1 MMRHPVPQNWFRI
14 AARRIAGFFFKS
26 RRELELNEELDSH
39 LDALTQENIRRGMD
53 VDDARCAARREFG
66 GIEQMKES
74 YREQRG
80 LPFLETLSQDLRYA
94 MRMLVKSPG
103 FTAVTILTLAL
114 GIGANTG
121 LFSLVNSVLLANL
134 PVRNPQELVIVKY
147 TDART
152 QQAEEDFS
160 YPMYLAIRDKNT
172 VFANVLTR
180 SGVDF
185 NASYGGQSERAIGE
199 MVSGNY
205 FETLGVQPFLGRLI
219 GPEDDLTPGA
229 HPVAVLSY
237 GYWQRRFGS
246 DSAIVGKNIILND
259 NPIRIIGVTPPGFY
273 GTEMARNPDI
283 RVPMMMATVFR
294 PVPANRLQ
302 NPRHR
307 WMTILARRKPD
318 VTVAQA
324 QASLDILY
332 RQVLE
337 AELQELGASMSA
349 HEKERALESRV
360 QLDSGNQGFAH
371 LRGEMERPLLLM
383 FAVTGIVLLVACA
396 NLANLLLARNAK
408 RRQEISV
415 RLAIGAGRGRLIR
428 QWLTESLLLS
438 VFGGVAGVFVAYWA
452 KTALLGFLPAQFSA
466 NLHAPMD
473 LRVLVFALLAS
484 LLTGLLFGLAPAL
497 QLSQTGVYLV
507 LRSEAPSIASGER
520 LFSLRSA
527 LIFVQVALSLPLLIG
542 AGLFLHSLRNLR
554 GVNAGFV
561 KENVFLAS
569 LNPAMNGYPQ
579 ERIKSL
585 YDDLLARVRT
595 LPGVSA
601 ASFTTS
607 SVISGGWDQEGVKVE
622 GYQPGPDEN
631 MSPNAAVISPGY
643 FATMGIPFV
652 AGRDFTEQDSAAHP
666 KVVIINETMA
676 HYFFGDKDPL
686 GKKIGTDD
694 DPKVPPDREIIG
706 VVKDAKYVR
715 VAEKPRRHFY
725 APMAQEPRL
734 FDMTLQVRT
743 AGDPEKIGDLIRAQ
757 VHDLDANL
765 PLYATTTLE
774 VQIDNSLAQERLLTW
789 LSSLFGLLA
798 TLLASLGL
806 SGVVAFSVARR
817 TREIGIR
824 MALGAQ
830 PTDILRNVVSQMAL
844 LVTVGMAVGLAAAY
858 GSSRVLSSML
868 FEVGP
873 TDPLAF
879 AGAGI
884 LLAVV
889 AAIAAYLPAQRAT
902 QVDPVV
908 ALRYE

>member
-1 MMRHPVPQNWFRI
+1 MDLLRI
-14 AARRIAGFFFKS
+14 FGSWLAGFF
-26 RRELELNEELDSH
+26 RRRA
-39 LDALTQENIRRGMD
+39 LDADLDAELRAHLEALTEENIRRGMNEQE
-53 VDDARCAARREFG
+53 ARHAARREFG
-66 GIEQMKES
+66 GLEQTKES
-74 YREQRG
+74 YRDQRG
-80 LPFLETLSQDLRYA
+80 LPFFETLAQDLRYA
-94 MRMLVKSPG
+94 SRMLIKSPG

-121 LFSLVNSVLLANL
+121 LFSLVNSVLLGNL
-134 PVRNPQELVIVKY
+134 PVRNPQELVVVKY

-160 YPMYLAIRDKNT
+160 YPMYQAMRDKST

-180 SGVDF
+180 SGLDF
-185 NASYGGQSERAIGE
+185 NASYGGQSERAVGE

-219 GPEDDLTPGA
+219 SPEDDRTPGA

-246 DSAIVGKNIILND
+246 DPSIVGKNIILND
-259 NPIRIIGVTPPGFY
+259 HPFHIIGITPPGFY
-273 GTEMARNPDI
+273 GTELARNPDI

-307 WMTILARRKPD
+307 WMTILARRKPE
-318 VTVAQA
+318 VSVRQA

-332 RQVLE
+332 HQVL
-337 AELQELGASMSA
+337 ASELQEQGASLNA
-349 HEKERALESRV
+349 HDKERELASRI
-360 QLDSGNQGFAH
+360 QLDPGNQGFAH

-383 FAVTGIVLLVACA
+383 FSVTGIVLLVACA

-408 RRQEISV
+408 RRQEILV
-415 RLAIGAGRGRLIR
+415 RLAIGAGRARLIR

-438 VFGGVAGVFVAYWA
+438 ALGGCAGIVVAYWA
-452 KTALLGFLPAQFSA
+452 KTALLGFLPANFAA

-473 LRVLVFALLAS
+473 LRVLGFALLAS
-484 LLTGLLFGLAPAL
+484 LATGLLFGLAPAL
-497 QLSQTGVYLV
+497 QLSQVGVSV
-507 LRSEAPSIASGER
+507 ALRNDAPSIASGER

-554 GVNAGFV
+554 GVNTGFV
-561 KENVFLAS
+561 KENVFLAT

-595 LPGVSA
+595 LPGIHSVSL
-601 ASFTTS
+601 TTS
-607 SVISGGWDQEGVKVE
+607 SPISGSWDQEGVKVE

-631 MSPNAAVISPGY
+631 MSPNAAVISTGY
-643 FATMGIPFV
+643 FATMGIPLV
-652 AGRDFTEQDSAAHP
+652 AGRDFTEQDTASRP

-676 HYFFGDKDPL
+676 HYFFGNKDPL
-686 GKKIGTDD
+686 GKKLGTDD
-694 DPKVPPDREIIG
+694 DPKIPPDREIIG
-706 VVKDAKYVR
+706 VAKDAKYVHLSE
-715 VAEKPRRHFY
+715 APRRHFY

-743 AGDPEKIGDLIRAQ
+743 AGDPEKIADLVRAQ

-774 VQIDNSLAQERLLTW
+774 IQIDDSLTQERLLTW

-830 PTDILRNVVSQMAL
+830 PRDILRNVVSNMSI
-844 LVTVGMAVGLAAAY
+844 LVTAGMAVGLAAAY
-858 GSSRVLSSML
+858 GISRLLGSML
-868 FEVGP
+868 FEVHSA
-873 TDPLAF
+873 DPLAF
-879 AGAGI
+879 AGSCL
-884 LLAVV
+884 LLAAV
-889 AAIAAYLPAQRAT
+889 AALAAYLPAQRAT

>member
-1 MMRHPVPQNWFRI
+1 MKLLRI
-14 AARRIAGFFFKS
+14 FASRLLGIFKK
-26 RRELELNEELDSH
+26 RKLDDDLDRELRAH
-39 LDALTQENIRRGMD
+39 IDALAEENMRRGMNEQE
-53 VDDARCAARREFG
+53 ARHAARREFG
-66 GIEQMKES
+66 GIEQTKES
-74 YREQRG
+74 YRDQRG
-80 LPFLETLSQDLRYA
+80 LPFFETLAQDLRYA
-94 MRMLVKSPG
+94 SRMLVKNPG

-121 LFSLVNSVLLANL
+121 LFSLVNSVLLGNL
-134 PVRNPQELVIVKY
+134 PVPKPQELVVIKY
-147 TDART
+147 TDVRS
-152 QQAEEDFS
+152 QEREEDFS

-180 SGVDF
+180 SGVSF
-185 NASYGGQSERAIGE
+185 NASYGGQSEWAVGE

-205 FETLGVQPFLGRLI
+205 FETLAVEPFLGRLI
-219 GPEDDLTPGA
+219 GPEDDRIPGA

-246 DSAIVGKNIILND
+246 DPRIVGKNIILNE
-259 NPIRIIGVTPPGFY
+259 NPIRIIGITPPGFY
-273 GTEMARNPDI
+273 GTELSSNPDI

-307 WMTILARRKPD
+307 WLTVLARRKPQIS
-318 VTVAQA
+318 VAQA

-332 RQVLE
+332 HQVLA
-337 AELQELGASMSA
+337 AELQELGASVNA
-349 HEKERALESRV
+349 HEKERALASRI
-360 QLDSGNQGFAH
+360 QLQQGNQGFAH

-383 FAVTGIVLLVACA
+383 FSVTGIVLLVACA

-408 RRQEISV
+408 RKQEVSV

-428 QWLTESLLLS
+428 QWLTESLLLA
-438 VFGGVAGVFVAYWA
+438 VLGGCAGIVVAYWA
-452 KTALLGFLPAQFSA
+452 KTALLGFLPAELSA

-473 LRVLVFALLAS
+473 LRVLSFALLAS
-484 LLTGLLFGLAPAL
+484 LITGLLFGLAPAL
-497 QLSQTGVYLV
+497 QLSETGVSIA
-507 LRSEAPSIASGER
+507 LRADAPAIASGER

-527 LIFVQVALSLPLLIG
+527 LIFLQVALSLPLLIG

-554 GVNAGFV
+554 GVNMGFV
-561 KENVFLAS
+561 KENVFLAT
-569 LNPAMNGYPQ
+569 LNPSMNSYPQ

-595 LPGVSA
+595 LSGVRA
-601 ASFTTS
+601 ASLTTS
-607 SVISGGWDQEGVKVE
+607 SVISGGWGQEGVKVE

-631 MSPNAAVISPGY
+631 VSPNAAVVSPGY

-652 AGRDFTEQDSAAHP
+652 AGRDFTEQDTAARQ
-666 KVVIINETMA
+666 KFVIINETMA
-676 HYFFGDKDPL
+676 HYFFGNKDPL

-715 VAEKPRRHFY
+715 LSEVPRRHFY

-743 AGDPEKIGDLIRAQ
+743 SGDAEKIGDLVRAQ
-757 VHDLDANL
+757 VHDLDRNL

-774 VQIDNSLAQERLLTW
+774 VQIDDSLAEERLLTW
-789 LSSLFGLLA
+789 LSGLFGLLA
-798 TLLASLGL
+798 TLLASVGL
-806 SGVVAFSVARR
+806 SGVVAFSVRRR

-824 MALGAQ
+824 MALGAA
-830 PTDILRNVVSQMAL
+830 PNEILRQVVGHMAF
-844 LVTVGMAVGLAAAY
+844 LVTLGMAVGLAAAY
-858 GSSRVLSSML
+858 GLSRLLASML
-868 FEVGP
+868 YEVGSA
-873 TDPLAF
+873 DPLAF
-879 AGAGI
+879 AGACF
-884 LLAVV
+884 LLGVV
-889 AAIAAYLPAQRAT
+889 AALAAYLPAQSAT

>member
-1 MMRHPVPQNWFRI
+1 MDWLRIFVSRFFGVFR
-14 AARRIAGFFFKS
+14 RRA
-26 RRELELNEELDSH
+26 LDSDLDAELRAH
-39 LDALTQENIRRGMD
+39 LDALTEEKIRLGMNEQE
-53 VDDARCAARREFG
+53 ARHAARREFG
-66 GIEQMKES
+66 GLEQAKES
-74 YREQRG
+74 YRDQRS
-80 LPFLETLSQDLRYA
+80 LPFFETLAQDLRYA
-94 MRMLVKSPG
+94 LRMLIKSPG
-103 FTAVTILTLAL
+103 FTTVTILTLAL

-152 QQAEEDFS
+152 QEAEEDFS
-160 YPMYLAIRDKNT
+160 YPMYQAMRDKNT

-180 SGVDF
+180 SGLSF
-185 NASYGGQSERAIGE
+185 NASYGGQSEHAAGE
-199 MVSGNY
+199 LVSGNY

-219 GPEDDLTPGA
+219 SPEDDRTPGA

-237 GYWQRRFGS
+237 GYWQRKFGS
-246 DSAIVGKNIILND
+246 DPSIVGKNIILNEH
-259 NPIRIIGVTPPGFY
+259 PIRVIGIAPQGFY
-273 GTEMARNPDI
+273 GTEMAQNPDI

-318 VTVAQA
+318 VSVAQA

-332 RQVLE
+332 HQVLA
-337 AELQELGASMSA
+337 AELQELGASVNA
-349 HEKERALESRV
+349 HDKERALASRI
-360 QLDSGNQGFAH
+360 QLDPGNQGFAH

-408 RRQEISV
+408 RKQEILV

-438 VFGGVAGVFVAYWA
+438 ALGGCAGVLVAYWA
-452 KTALLGFLPAQFSA
+452 KTALLGFLPAAFTA

-473 LRVLVFALLAS
+473 LRVLSFALAAS
-484 LLTGLLFGLAPAL
+484 LVTGLLFGLAPAL
-497 QLSQTGVYLV
+497 QLSQTGVSMA
-507 LRSEAPSIASGER
+507 LRNDAPSIASGER

-554 GVNAGFV
+554 GVNTGFV
-561 KENVFLAS
+561 KENVFLAT

-579 ERIKSL
+579 EKIKSL
-585 YDDLLARVRT
+585 YDDLLARIRT
-595 LPGVSA
+595 LPGVRA

-631 MSPNAAVISPGY
+631 MSPNAAVVSPGY

-652 AGRDFTEQDSAAHP
+652 AGRDFTEQDTASRQ

-676 HYFFGDKDPL
+676 HYFFGSKDPL

-706 VVKDAKYVR
+706 VVKDAKYVHLSE
-715 VAEKPRRHFY
+715 APRRHFY
-725 APMAQEPRL
+725 APTAQEERL

-743 AGDPEKIGDLIRAQ
+743 AGDPEKIGDLVRAQ

-774 VQIDNSLAQERLLTW
+774 IQIDDSLTQERLLTW

-830 PTDILRNVVSQMAL
+830 PGDILRNVVTHMAF
-844 LVTVGMAVGLAAAY
+844 LVTAGMAVGLAAAY
-858 GSSRVLSSML
+858 ALSRLLSSML
-868 FEVGP
+868 FEVHSA
-873 TDPLAF
+873 DPLAF
-879 AGAGI
+879 AGSCF
-884 LLAVV
+884 LLAAV
-889 AAIAAYLPAQRAT
+889 AALAAYLPAQRAT

>member
-1 MMRHPVPQNWFRI
+1 MQWLPIFASRVLGIFR
-14 AARRIAGFFFKS
+14 RRKLES
-26 RRELELNEELDSH
+26 DLDTELRAH
-39 LDALTQENIRRGMD
+39 LAALTEEKIRRGMNERE
-53 VDDARCAARREFG
+53 ARHAAHREFG
-66 GIEQMKES
+66 GLEQTKES
-74 YREQRG
+74 YRDQRG
-80 LPFLETLSQDLRYA
+80 LPFFETLAQDLRYA
-94 MRMLVKSPG
+94 LRMLVKTPG
-103 FTAVTILTLAL
+103 FTAVTMLTLAL

-121 LFSLVNSVLLANL
+121 LFSLVNSVLLSNL
-134 PVRNPQELVIVKY
+134 PVQNPEELVVVKY
-147 TDART
+147 TDSRS
-152 QQAEEDFS
+152 QEAEEDFS
-160 YPMYLAIRDKNT
+160 YPMYQAIRDQNT

-180 SGVDF
+180 SGLDF
-185 NASYGGQSERAIGE
+185 NASYGGQSERAVGE

-219 GPEDDLTPGA
+219 GPEDDRTPGA
-229 HPVAVLSY
+229 HPVAVLSF

-246 DSAIVGKNIILND
+246 DPAVVGKNIILNN
-259 NPIRIIGVTPPGFY
+259 NPIRVIGIAPPRFY

-283 RVPMMMATVFR
+283 RVPMMMAPIFR

-307 WMTILARRKPD
+307 WMTVLARRKPE
-318 VTVAQA
+318 VTVAEA

-332 RQVLE
+332 HQVL
-337 AELQELGASMSA
+337 ASELQELGASVNA
-349 HEKERALESRV
+349 HDKERALASRI
-360 QLDSGNQGFAH
+360 QLQPGNQGFAH

-383 FAVTGIVLLVACA
+383 FCVTGIVLLVACA

-408 RRQEISV
+408 RKQEISV

-438 VFGGVAGVFVAYWA
+438 VLGGCAGIVVAYWV
-452 KTALLGFLPAQFSA
+452 KTALLGFLPADFSA

-473 LRVLVFALLAS
+473 LRVLVFAFLAS
-484 LLTGLLFGLAPAL
+484 VLTGLLFGLGPTL
-497 QLSQTGVYLV
+497 QLSQTGVSIA
-507 LRSEAPSIASGER
+507 LRNDSPSIASGER

-527 LIFVQVALSLPLLIG
+527 LIFLQVALSLPLLIA

-554 GVNAGFV
+554 GVNTGFV
-561 KENVFLAS
+561 KENVFLAT

-579 ERIKSL
+579 ERVKSL
-585 YDDLLARVRT
+585 YDDLLSRVQT
-595 LPGVSA
+595 LPGVRAVSL
-601 ASFTTS
+601 TTS
-607 SVISGGWDQEGVKVE
+607 SVISGGWDQEGVQVE

-631 MSPNAAVISPGY
+631 VSPNAAVISPGY

-652 AGRDFTEQDSAAHP
+652 EGRDFTEQDTAVRP

-676 HYFFGDKDPL
+676 HYFFGSKDPL

-715 VAEKPRRHFY
+715 LSEAPRRHFY
-725 APMAQEPRL
+725 APLAQEPRL

-743 AGDPEKIGDLIRAQ
+743 SGDPEKIGDLVRAE

-774 VQIDNSLAQERLLTW
+774 IQIDDSLTQERLLTW

-824 MALGAQ
+824 MALGAR
-830 PTDILRNVVSQMAL
+830 PGDILSSVVGRMAL
-844 LVTVGMAVGLAAAY
+844 LVTAGIVVGLAAAY
-858 GSSRVLSSML
+858 GLSRTLGSML
-868 FEVGP
+868 YEVGSA
-873 TDPLAF
+873 DPLAF
-879 AGAGI
+879 AGACF
-884 LLAVV
+884 LLGAV
-889 AAIAAYLPAQRAT
+889 AALAAYLPAQRAT

>member
-1 MMRHPVPQNWFRI
+1 MEWLRIFASRLLGIFRKRKLETDLD
-14 AARRIAGFFFKS
+14 A
-26 RRELELNEELDSH
+26 ELRAH
-39 LDALTQENIRRGMD
+39 MDALTEENIRRGMNKPE
-53 VDDARCAARREFG
+53 ARHAARREFG
-66 GIEQMKES
+66 GLEQTKEL

-80 LPFLETLSQDLRYA
+80 LPFFETLAQDLRYA
-94 MRMLVKSPG
+94 SRMLVKNPG
-103 FTAVTILTLAL
+103 FTAVTVLTLAL

-121 LFSLVNSVLLANL
+121 LFSLVNSVLLGSL
-134 PVRNPQELVIVKY
+134 PVRNPQELVVIKY
-147 TDART
+147 TDSRS
-152 QQAEEDFS
+152 QEAEEDFS
-160 YPMYLAIRDKNT
+160 YPMYKAMRDKTT
-172 VFANVLTR
+172 VFASVLTR

-185 NASYGGQSERAIGE
+185 NASYGGQSERAVGE

-219 GPEDDLTPGA
+219 GPGDDRTPGA

-246 DSAIVGKNIILND
+246 DATIVGRDIILNN
-259 NPIRIIGVTPPGFY
+259 NPIRVIGITPPRFY

-307 WMTILARRKPD
+307 WLTVMARRKPG

-332 RQVLE
+332 HQVLGT
-337 AELQELGASMSA
+337 ELQELGASINA
-349 HEKERALESRV
+349 HDKERAFASRI
-360 QLDSGNQGFAH
+360 QLDAGNQGFAH
-371 LRGEMERPLLLM
+371 LRGEMERPLVLM
-383 FAVTGIVLLVACA
+383 FCVTGIVLLVACA

-408 RRQEISV
+408 RKQEISV

-428 QWLTESLLLS
+428 QWLTESLLLA
-438 VFGGVAGVFVAYWA
+438 VLGGCAGVVVAYWA
-452 KTALLGFLPAQFSA
+452 KTALIGFLPADFSA
-466 NLHAPMD
+466 NLPAPMD
-473 LRVLVFALLAS
+473 VRVLGFALLAS
-484 LLTGLLFGLAPAL
+484 LVTGLLFGLAPAL
-497 QLSQTGVYLV
+497 QLSQTGVSIA
-507 LRSEAPSIASGER
+507 LRNDAPSIASGER

-527 LIFVQVALSLPLLIG
+527 LIFLQVALSLPLLIG

-554 GVNAGFV
+554 GVNTGFV
-561 KENVFLAS
+561 KENVFLAT

-595 LPGVSA
+595 LPGVRA
-601 ASFTTS
+601 ASLTTS

-631 MSPNAAVISPGY
+631 MSPNAAVVSPGY
-643 FATMGIPFV
+643 FTTMGIPFV
-652 AGRDFTEQDSAAHP
+652 AGRDFTEQDAASRA

-676 HYFFGDKDPL
+676 YYFFGSKDPL
-686 GKKIGTDD
+686 GKKIGTND

-715 VAEKPRRHFY
+715 LSEAPRRHFY

-743 AGDPEKIGDLIRAQ
+743 SGDAEKIGDLVRAQ
-757 VHDLDANL
+757 VHDLDGNL

-774 VQIDNSLAQERLLTW
+774 IQIDNSLTQERLLTW

-798 TLLASLGL
+798 TLVASLGL

-830 PTDILRNVVSQMAL
+830 PGDILRSVVARMAF
-844 LVTVGMAVGLAAAY
+844 LVTAGMTVGLAAAY
-858 GSSRVLSSML
+858 GLSRLLGTML
-868 FEVGP
+868 YEVRSA
-873 TDPLAF
+873 DPLAF
-879 AGAGI
+879 VGACF

-889 AAIAAYLPAQRAT
+889 AGVAAYLPAQRAT

>member
-1 MMRHPVPQNWFRI
+1 MEWLRAFAFRFRAI
-14 AARRIAGFFFKS
+14 FRRRKLES
-26 RRELELNEELDSH
+26 DLDTELRGH
-39 LDALTQENIRRGMD
+39 IDALTEEHVRRGMTP
-53 VDDARCAARREFG
+53 DDARHAARREFG
-66 GIEQMKES
+66 GMEQTKES
-74 YREQRG
+74 YRELRG
-80 LPFLETLSQDLRYA
+80 LPFFETLSQDLRYA
-94 MRMLVKSPG
+94 SRMLVRSPG
-103 FTAVTILTLAL
+103 FTAVTVLTLAL

-121 LFSLVNSVLLANL
+121 LFSLVNAVLLGNL
-134 PVRNPQELVIVKY
+134 PVRNPQELVVVKY
-147 TDART
+147 TDSRS

-160 YPMYLAIRDKNT
+160 YPMYQALRDKNT
-172 VFANVLTR
+172 VFASVLTR
-180 SGVDF
+180 SGVNF
-185 NASYGGQSERAIGE
+185 NASYGGQSERAVGE
-199 MVSGNY
+199 LISGSY

-219 GPEDDLTPGA
+219 GPEDDRTPGA

-246 DSAIVGKNIILND
+246 DPSIVGKNITLND
-259 NPIRIIGVTPPGFY
+259 NPIRIIGITPAGFY

-307 WMTILARRKPD
+307 WMTVLARLKPD
-318 VTVAQA
+318 MTVPQA

-332 RQVLE
+332 HQVLE
-337 AELQELGASMSA
+337 AELRELGAGVNA
-349 HEKERALESRV
+349 HDRDRALASRI
-360 QLDSGNQGFAH
+360 QLEAGNQGFAH
-371 LRGEMERPLLLM
+371 LRVEMERPLLLM
-383 FAVTGIVLLVACA
+383 FSVTGIVLLVACA

-408 RRQEISV
+408 RKQEISV

-438 VFGGVAGVFVAYWA
+438 VLGGCAGIVIAYWA
-452 KTALLGFLPAQFSA
+452 KTALVGFLPAEFAA
-466 NLHAPMD
+466 NIRAPMD
-473 LRVLVFALLAS
+473 LRVLSFGFLAS
-484 LLTGLLFGLAPAL
+484 LGTGLLFGLAPAL
-497 QLSQTGVYLV
+497 QLSQTGLSIA
-507 LRSEAPSIASGER
+507 LRNDAPSIASGER

-527 LIFVQVALSLPLLIG
+527 LIFAQVALSLPLLIG

-554 GVNAGFV
+554 GVNTGFV
-561 KENVFLAS
+561 KGNVFLAN

-579 ERIKSL
+579 ERIKAL

-595 LPGVSA
+595 MPGVRA
-601 ASFTTS
+601 ASLTTA

-643 FATMGIPFV
+643 FATMGIPLV
-652 AGRDFTEQDSAAHP
+652 AGRDFTEQDTASRP

-676 HYFFGDKDPL
+676 HYFFGKKDPL
-686 GKKIGTDD
+686 GKKISTEE
-694 DPKVPPDREIIG
+694 DPKAPFDREIIG
-706 VVKDAKYVR
+706 IVKDAKYVR
-715 VAEKPRRHFY
+715 LSEAPRRHFY

-743 AGDPEKIGDLIRAQ
+743 ADDPEKIGDLVRAQ
-757 VHDLDANL
+757 VHNLDANL

-774 VQIDNSLAQERLLTW
+774 IQIDDSLTQERLLTW

-798 TLLASLGL
+798 TLLASIGL

-830 PTDILRNVVSQMAL
+830 PSDILRSVVSHMVV
-844 LVTVGMAVGLAAAY
+844 LVATGMAVGLAAAFAL
-858 GSSRVLSSML
+858 SRLLGSML
-868 FEVGP
+868 FEVRP
-873 TDPLAF
+873 ADPLAF
-879 AGAGI
+879 AGACV
-884 LLAVV
+884 LLGGV
-889 AAIAAYLPAQRAT
+889 AAFAAYLPAQRAT
-902 QVDPVV
+902 RVDPVN

>member
-1 MMRHPVPQNWFRI
+1 MEWVRIFR
-14 AARRIAGFFFKS
+14 ARLRGLFRK
-26 RRELELNEELDSH
+26 RQLDVELDTELQAH
-39 LDALTQENIRRGMD
+39 LEMLIEENIRRGMSPEE
-53 VDDARCAARREFG
+53 ARHAASRDFG
-66 GIEQMKES
+66 GVEQAKEA

-80 LPFLETLSQDLRYA
+80 LPFFETLAQDLRYTL
-94 MRMLVKSPG
+94 RMLLKSPG

-121 LFSLVNSVLLANL
+121 LFSLVNSVLLGNL
-134 PVRNPQELVIVKY
+134 PVRHPEDLVVIKYADSRSQE
-147 TDART
+147 AG
-152 QQAEEDFS
+152 EDFS
-160 YPMYLAIRDKNT
+160 YPMYQAMRDKST

-180 SGVDF
+180 SGVDL
-185 NASYGGQSERAIGE
+185 NASYGGQSERAVGE

-219 GPEDDLTPGA
+219 GPEDDRTPGA

-237 GYWQRRFGS
+237 GYWQRRFGG
-246 DSAIVGKNIILND
+246 DPAVVGKDIILN
-259 NPIRIIGVTPPGFY
+259 NHPIRVIGVTPSGFY

-283 RVPMMMATVFR
+283 RVPMMMATAFR

-307 WMTILARRKPD
+307 WLTVMARRKSEVP
-318 VTVAQA
+318 VAQA

-332 RQVLE
+332 HQVLV
-337 AELQELGASMSA
+337 AELQELGPSVNA
-349 HEKERALESRV
+349 HDKERVLASRIQLEP
-360 QLDSGNQGFAH
+360 GNQGFAH
-371 LRGEMERPLLLM
+371 LRREMERPLLLM
-383 FAVTGIVLLVACA
+383 FYVTGIVLLVACA

-408 RRQEISV
+408 RKQEISV
-415 RLAIGAGRGRLIR
+415 RLAIGARRGRLIR

-438 VFGGVAGVFVAYWA
+438 VLGGCAGVVVAYWT
-452 KTALLGFLPAQFSA
+452 KTALLGFLPADFSA

-473 LRVLVFALLAS
+473 LRVLSFALFAS
-484 LLTGLLFGLAPAL
+484 LFTGMLFGLAPAL
-497 QLSQTGVYLV
+497 QLSQTAVSMA
-507 LRSEAPSIASGER
+507 LRHDAPSIASGER
-520 LFSLRSA
+520 IFSLRSA
-527 LIFVQVALSLPLLIG
+527 LIFLQVALSLPLLIA

-554 GVNAGFV
+554 GVNTGFV
-561 KENVFLAS
+561 KENVFLAT
-569 LNPAMNGYPQ
+569 LNPSMNGYPQ
-579 ERIKSL
+579 TRVKSL
-585 YDDLLARVRT
+585 YDDLLARVCK
-595 LPGVSA
+595 LPGVRA
-601 ASFTTS
+601 ASLTTS

-652 AGRDFTEQDSAAHP
+652 VGRDFTDKDTATRP

-676 HYFFGDKDPL
+676 HYFFGNKDPL
-686 GKKIGTDD
+686 GKKIGTND

-715 VAEKPRRHFY
+715 LSEAPRRHFY
-725 APMAQEPRL
+725 TPMAQELRL
-734 FDMTLQVRT
+734 FDMTLQART
-743 AGDPEKIGDLIRAQ
+743 SGDPEKIGDLVRAQ

-774 VQIDNSLAQERLLTW
+774 IQIDNSLTQERLLTW

-806 SGVVAFSVARR
+806 SGVVAFTVARR

-824 MALGAQ
+824 MALGAE
-830 PTDILRNVVSQMAL
+830 PSDILRHVVSHMAF
-844 LVTVGMAVGLAAAY
+844 LVIAGMAVGLAAAY
-858 GSSRVLSSML
+858 GLSRLVGSML
-868 FEVGP
+868 FEVASA
-873 TDPLAF
+873 DPPAF
-879 AGAGI
+879 AGACF
-884 LLAVV
+884 LLAAI
-889 AAIAAYLPAQRAT
+889 AAVAAYLPAQRAT

>member
-1 MMRHPVPQNWFRI
+1 MGWIRTFASRLLGV
-14 AARRIAGFFFKS
+14 FKK
-26 RRELELNEELDSH
+26 RKLDGDLDAELRGH
-39 LDALTQENIRRGMD
+39 IDALTEENIRRGMSEN
-53 VDDARCAARREFG
+53 DARHAARREFG
-66 GIEQMKES
+66 GIEQTKES
-74 YREQRG
+74 YRDQRG
-80 LPFLETLSQDLRYA
+80 LPFFETLAQDLRYA
-94 MRMLVKSPG
+94 SRMLVKSPG
-103 FTAVTILTLAL
+103 FTAVTVLTLAL

-121 LFSLVNSVLLANL
+121 LFSLVNSVLLGNL
-134 PVRNPQELVIVKY
+134 PVRNPQELVVIKY
-147 TDART
+147 TDARS
-152 QQAEEDFS
+152 QEAEEDFS
-160 YPMYLAIRDKNT
+160 YPMYQAIRDKNT

-185 NASYGGQSERAIGE
+185 NASYGGQSERAVGE

-219 GPEDDLTPGA
+219 GPEDDRTPGA

-246 DSAIVGKNIILND
+246 DPAVVGKDIILDN
-259 NPIRIIGVTPPGFY
+259 NPIRVIGITPPGFY
-273 GTEMARNPDI
+273 GTELARSPDI

-307 WMTILARRKPD
+307 WMTVLARRKPE

-332 RQVLE
+332 HQILV
-337 AELQELGASMSA
+337 AELQELGASVNA
-349 HEKERALESRV
+349 HDKERALASRI
-360 QLDSGNQGFAH
+360 QLEPGNQGFAH

-383 FAVTGIVLLVACA
+383 FGVTGIVLLVACA

-408 RRQEISV
+408 RKQEVSV

-438 VFGGVAGVFVAYWA
+438 ALGGCAGILVAYWA
-452 KTALLGFLPAQFSA
+452 KTALLGFLPADYSA

-473 LRVLVFALLAS
+473 LRVLGFALLAS
-484 LLTGLLFGLAPAL
+484 VVTGLLFGLAPAL
-497 QLSQTGVYLV
+497 QLSQTGVSIA
-507 LRSEAPSIASGER
+507 LRSDAPSIASGER

-527 LIFVQVALSLPLLIG
+527 LIFLQVALSLPLLIG

-554 GVNAGFV
+554 GVNTGFV
-561 KENVFLAS
+561 KGNVFLAT
-569 LNPAMNGYPQ
+569 LNPSMNGYPQ
-579 ERIKSL
+579 EKIKSL
-585 YDDLLARVRT
+585 NDEILARVRT
-595 LPGVSA
+595 LPGVRA
-601 ASFTTS
+601 ASLTTS

-631 MSPNAAVISPGY
+631 MSPNAAIISPGY
-643 FATMGIPFV
+643 FATMGIPFLE
-652 AGRDFTEQDSAAHP
+652 GRDFTEQDTAARP

-676 HYFFGDKDPL
+676 HYFFGRNDPL
-686 GKKIGTDD
+686 GKKIGTSD
-694 DPKVPPDREIIG
+694 DPKAPPDMEIIG

-715 VAEKPRRHFY
+715 LSEAPRRHFY
-725 APMAQEPRL
+725 TAIAQEPRL

-743 AGDPEKIGDLIRAQ
+743 SGDPEKIGGLVRAQ

-774 VQIDNSLAQERLLTW
+774 IQIDDSLTQERLLTW

-830 PTDILRNVVSQMAL
+830 PGDILRSVVSRMAV
-844 LVTVGMAVGLAAAY
+844 LVAVGMIAGLAAAY
-858 GSSRVLSSML
+858 GLSRLLGSML
-868 FEVGP
+868 FEVRP
-873 TDPLAF
+873 ADPLAF
-879 AGAGI
+879 AGACF
-884 LLAVV
+884 LLGAV
-889 AAIAAYLPAQRAT
+889 AAVAAYLPAQRAT

>member
-1 MMRHPVPQNWFRI
+1 MNWVRMFGSRLAGLFR
-14 AARRIAGFFFKS
+14 RRALDADLDA
-26 RRELELNEELDSH
+26 ELRTH
-39 LDALTQENIRRGMD
+39 MDALTEENIRRGMSREE
-53 VDDARCAARREFG
+53 ASQAARREFG
-66 GIEQMKES
+66 GVEQTKES
-74 YREQRG
+74 YRDQRG
-80 LPFLETLSQDLRYA
+80 LPFFETLAQDLRYA
-94 MRMLVKSPG
+94 TRMLVKSPG
-103 FTAVTILTLAL
+103 FTGVTVLTLAL

-121 LFSLVNSVLLANL
+121 LFSLVNSVLLGNL
-134 PVRNPQELVIVKY
+134 PVRNPQELVVVKY
-147 TDART
+147 TDSRS
-152 QQAEEDFS
+152 QEAEEDFS
-160 YPMYLAIRDKNT
+160 YPMYQAIRDKNT
-172 VFANVLTR
+172 VFAKVLTR
-180 SGVDF
+180 AGVDF
-185 NASYGGQSERAIGE
+185 NASYGGQSERAVGE

-205 FETLGVQPFLGRLI
+205 FETLGVQPLLGRLI
-219 GPEDDLTPGA
+219 GPEDDRTPGA
-229 HPVAVLSY
+229 HPVAVLSH

-246 DSAIVGKNIILND
+246 DPAVVGKDIILND
-259 NPIRIIGVTPPGFY
+259 NPIRVIGITPPGFY

-307 WMTILARRKPD
+307 WMTILARRKPE
-318 VTVAQA
+318 VSIAQA
-324 QASLDILY
+324 RASLDILY
-332 RQVLE
+332 HQVLE
-337 AELQELGASMSA
+337 TELQELGATINA
-349 HEKERALESRV
+349 HDKERALASRI
-360 QLDSGNQGFAH
+360 QLDPGNQGFAH
-371 LRGEMERPLLLM
+371 LRGELERPLLLM
-383 FAVTGIVLLVACA
+383 FCVTGIVLLVACA

-408 RRQEISV
+408 RKQEILV

-438 VFGGVAGVFVAYWA
+438 ALGGSAGIVVAYWA
-452 KTALLGFLPAQFSA
+452 KTALLGFLPANFAA
-466 NLHAPMD
+466 NLRAPMD
-473 LRVLVFALLAS
+473 LRVLSFAFLAS
-484 LLTGLLFGLAPAL
+484 LATALLFGLAPAL
-497 QLSQTGVYLV
+497 QLSRTGVSIA
-507 LRSEAPSIASGER
+507 LRNDAPSIASGER

-554 GVNAGFV
+554 GVNTGFV
-561 KENVFLAS
+561 KGNVFLAT

-585 YDDLLARVRT
+585 YDDLLARVCT
-595 LPGVSA
+595 LPDVRA
-601 ASFTTS
+601 ASLTTS
-607 SVISGGWDQEGVKVE
+607 SVVSGGWDQEGVKVE
-622 GYQPGPDEN
+622 GYQSGPDES

-652 AGRDFTEQDSAAHP
+652 AGRDFTDQDTASRS

-676 HYFFGDKDPL
+676 HYFFGNKDPL
-686 GKKIGTDD
+686 GKTIGTDD

-715 VAEKPRRHFY
+715 LSEAPRRHFY

-743 AGDPEKIGDLIRAQ
+743 SGDPEKIGDLVRAQ

-765 PLYATTTLE
+765 PLFATTTLE
-774 VQIDNSLAQERLLTW
+774 IQIDDSLTQERLLTW

-830 PTDILRNVVSQMAL
+830 PGDILRNVVSHMSF
-844 LVTVGMAVGLAAAY
+844 LVTAGMAVGLAAAY
-858 GSSRVLSSML
+858 GLSGLLGSML
-868 FEVGP
+868 FEVGSA
-873 TDPLAF
+873 DPLAF
-879 AGAGI
+879 AGACF
-884 LLAVV
+884 LLGSV
-889 AAIAAYLPAQRAT
+889 AALAACLPAQRAT

>member
-1 MMRHPVPQNWFRI
+1 VQKELEMNWFRI
-14 AARRIAGFFFKS
+14 MAS
-26 RRELELNEELDSH
+26 RLLGLFRKRHLDGDLDAELRSHLELLAEE
-39 LDALTQENIRRGMD
+39 NRRRGMTTEE
-53 VDDARCAARREFG
+53 ARHAARREFG
-66 GIEQMKES
+66 GVEQAKES

-80 LPFLETLSQDLRYA
+80 LPFFETLSQDLRYA
-94 MRMLVKSPG
+94 TRMLVKSPG
-103 FTAVTILTLAL
+103 FTAVTVLTLAL

-121 LFSLVNSVLLANL
+121 LFSLVNSVLLGNL
-134 PVRNPQELVIVKY
+134 PVRNPHELVIVKY
-147 TDART
+147 TDERT
-152 QQAEEDFS
+152 QEANEDFS
-160 YPMYLAIRDKNT
+160 YPMYQSIRDKNT

-180 SGVDF
+180 AGVDF
-185 NASYGGQSERAIGE
+185 NASYGGQSERAVGE

-205 FETLGVQPFLGRLI
+205 FETLGVQPLLGRLI
-219 GPEDDLTPGA
+219 GPEDDRVPGA

-237 GYWQRRFGS
+237 GYWQRRFGG
-246 DSAIVGKNIILND
+246 DPAVVDKNITLND
-259 NPIRIIGVTPPGFY
+259 HLMRIIGIAPPGFY

-307 WMTILARRKPD
+307 WMTMLARRKPE
-318 VTVAQA
+318 VSVAQA

-332 RQVLE
+332 HQVLS
-337 AELQELGASMSA
+337 AELQELGASVNA
-349 HEKERALESRV
+349 HDKERVLASRIQLEP
-360 QLDSGNQGFAH
+360 GNQGFAH

-383 FAVTGIVLLVACA
+383 FSVTGIVLLVACA

-408 RRQEISV
+408 RKQEISV
-415 RLAIGAGRGRLIR
+415 RRAIGAGRGRLIR
-428 QWLTESLLLS
+428 QWLTESLLLAML
-438 VFGGVAGVFVAYWA
+438 GGGAGIAVAYWA
-452 KTALLGFLPAQFSA
+452 KTALLGFLPAEFSA

-473 LRVLVFALLAS
+473 LQVLGFALIAS
-484 LLTGLLFGLAPAL
+484 LVTGLLFGLAPAL
-497 QLSQTGVYLV
+497 QLSQTGVSLA
-507 LRSEAPSIASGER
+507 LRSDAPLIASGER

-554 GVNAGFV
+554 GVNTGFV
-561 KENVFLAS
+561 KENVFLAT
-569 LNPAMNGYPQ
+569 LNPSMNGYPQ

-585 YDDLLARVRT
+585 YDDLLVRVRT
-595 LPGVSA
+595 LPGVRA

-622 GYQPGPDEN
+622 GYQPGPDES
-631 MSPNAAVISPGY
+631 MSPNAAIISPGY
-643 FATMGIPFV
+643 FATMDIAFV
-652 AGRDFTEQDSAAHP
+652 AGRDFTEQDTAARP

-676 HYFFGDKDPL
+676 HYFFGSKNPL

-715 VAEKPRRHFY
+715 LSEAPRRHFY
-725 APMAQEPRL
+725 APMSQEPRL

-743 AGDPEKIGDLIRAQ
+743 SGDPERMGDLVRAQ

-774 VQIDNSLAQERLLTW
+774 IQIDNSLTQERLLTW

-830 PTDILRNVVSQMAL
+830 PGEILSNVVSHMAF
-844 LVTVGMAVGLAAAY
+844 LVMAGMVVGLAVAY
-858 GSSRVLSSML
+858 GLSRLLRRML
-868 FEVGP
+868 FEVGAA
-873 TDPLAF
+873 DPLAF
-879 AGAGI
+879 AGAC
-884 LLAVV
+884 LLLGVV

>member
-1 MMRHPVPQNWFRI
+1 MEWLRILASRFLGLFRQSGQE
-14 AARRIAGFFFKS
+14 RDLDT
-26 RRELELNEELDSH
+26 ELQAHLDS
-39 LDALTQENIRRGMD
+39 LTEENIRRGMNPQT
-53 VDDARCAARREFG
+53 ARQAARREFG
-66 GIEQMKES
+66 GLEQTKES

-80 LPFLETLSQDLRYA
+80 LPFFETLSQDLRYA
-94 MRMLVKSPG
+94 SRMLIKSPG
-103 FTAVTILTLAL
+103 FTTVTVLTLAL

-121 LFSLVNSVLLANL
+121 LFSLVNSVLLGNL
-134 PVRNPQELVIVKY
+134 PVRNPQELVVVKY
-147 TDART
+147 TDSLSREAN
-152 QQAEEDFS
+152 EDFS
-160 YPMYLAIRDKNT
+160 YPMYQSMRDKNS
-172 VFANVLTR
+172 VFANVLSR
-180 SGVDF
+180 SGLDF
-185 NASYGGQSERAIGE
+185 NASYGGQSERAVGE

-246 DSAIVGKNIILND
+246 DPDVVGKDITLN
-259 NPIRIIGVTPPGFY
+259 NKSIRVIGITPPGFY

-302 NPRHR
+302 NPRHH
-307 WMTILARRKPD
+307 WMTILARRKPE
-318 VTVAQA
+318 VSVAQA

-332 RQVLE
+332 HQILS
-337 AELQELGASMSA
+337 AELQELGAGVNE
-349 HEKERALESRV
+349 HDKERALASRV
-360 QLDSGNQGFAH
+360 QLDPGNQGFAH

-383 FAVTGIVLLVACA
+383 FCVTGVVLLVACA

-408 RRQEISV
+408 RKQEISV

-438 VFGGVAGVFVAYWA
+438 LLGGFAGIVVAYWA
-452 KTALLGFLPAQFSA
+452 KTALLGFLPAGYSV
-466 NLHAPMD
+466 NLHAPLD
-473 LRVLVFALLAS
+473 LRVLGFALLAS
-484 LLTGLLFGLAPAL
+484 IVTGLLFGLAPAL
-497 QLSQTGVYLV
+497 QLSHTGLSIA
-507 LRSEAPSIASGER
+507 LRNDAPSIAAGER

-527 LIFVQVALSLPLLIG
+527 LIFLQVALSLPLLIG

-554 GVNAGFV
+554 GVNTGFV
-561 KENVFLAS
+561 RGNVFLAT

-579 ERIKSL
+579 ERIKFL

-601 ASFTTS
+601 ASLTTS

-631 MSPNAAVISPGY
+631 MSPNAAVVSTGY

-652 AGRDFTEQDSAAHP
+652 AGRDFTEQDTASRS

-676 HYFFGDKDPL
+676 HYFFGAKDPL
-686 GKKIGTDD
+686 GKKITTDD
-694 DPKVPPDREIIG
+694 DPKAPFDREIIG

-715 VAEKPRRHFY
+715 LSETPRRHFY
-725 APMAQEPRL
+725 APLAQEPRL

-743 AGDPEKIGDLIRAQ
+743 SGDPEKIGDLVRGQ

-774 VQIDNSLAQERLLTW
+774 IQIDDSLTQERLLTW

-830 PTDILRNVVSQMAL
+830 PGDILRNVVGHMAF
-844 LVTVGMAVGLAAAY
+844 LVIAGMAVGLAAAY
-858 GSSRVLSSML
+858 GLSRLLGSML
-868 FEVGP
+868 FDVRSA
-873 TDPLAF
+873 DPLAF
-879 AGAGI
+879 AGACIVLGVI
-884 LLAVV
+884 AG
-889 AAIAAYLPAQRAT
+889 IAAYLPAQRAT

>member
-1 MMRHPVPQNWFRI
+1 MVWLRI
-14 AARRIAGFFFKS
+14 FVTRMAGIFHKRS
-26 RRELELNEELDSH
+26 LDEELEIELRSH
-39 LDALTQENIRRGMD
+39 IDALTEENIRRGMSREE
-53 VDDARCAARREFG
+53 ALYAARREFG
-66 GIEQMKES
+66 GIERTKES
-74 YREQRG
+74 YRDQRG
-80 LPFLETLSQDLRYA
+80 LPFFETLEQDLRYA
-94 MRMLVKSPG
+94 SRMLVRNPG

-121 LFSLVNSVLLANL
+121 LFSLINSVLLGNL
-134 PVRNPQELVIVKY
+134 PVRNAQELVVIKY
-147 TDART
+147 TDARS
-152 QQAEEDFS
+152 QEAEEDFS
-160 YPMYLAIRDKNT
+160 YPMYQAIRDKNT

-180 SGVDF
+180 SGVSF
-185 NASYGGQSERAIGE
+185 NTSYGGQSEHAGGE

-219 GPEDDLTPGA
+219 GPEDDRTPGA

-246 DSAIVGKNIILND
+246 DPAVVGKKIILNE
-259 NPIRIIGVTPPGFY
+259 NPIRIIGIAPPGFY
-273 GTEMARNPDI
+273 GTDMAQNPDI

-307 WMTILARRKPD
+307 WMTVLARRKPE
-318 VTVAQA
+318 VTAAEA

-332 RQVLE
+332 HQVLA
-337 AELQELGASMSA
+337 AELEELGASVNA
-349 HEKERALESRV
+349 HDKERALASRI
-360 QLDSGNQGFAH
+360 QLDPGNQGFAH

-383 FAVTGIVLLVACA
+383 FCVTGIVLLVACA

-438 VFGGVAGVFVAYWA
+438 VLGGCAGIVVAYWA
-452 KTALLGFLPAQFSA
+452 KTGLLGFLPADYSA
-466 NLHAPMD
+466 NVHAPMD
-473 LRVLVFALLAS
+473 LRVLGFALLAS
-484 LLTGLLFGLAPAL
+484 LVTGLLFGFAPAL
-497 QLSQTGVYLV
+497 QLSQTGVSIA
-507 LRSEAPSIASGER
+507 LRADSPSIASGER

-527 LIFVQVALSLPLLIG
+527 LIFLQVALSLPLLIG

-554 GVNAGFV
+554 GVNMGFV
-561 KENVFLAS
+561 KENVFLAT
-569 LNPAMNGYPQ
+569 LNPSMNGYPQ

-595 LPGVSA
+595 LPGVRA
-601 ASFTTS
+601 ASLTTS
-607 SVISGGWDQEGVKVE
+607 SVISGGWDQESVKVE

-631 MSPNAAVISPGY
+631 VSPNAAIVSPGY
-643 FATMGIPFV
+643 FATMGMPLV
-652 AGRDFTEQDSAAHP
+652 EGRDFTEQDTVTRA

-676 HYFFGDKDPL
+676 HYFFGNKNPL

-694 DPKVPPDREIIG
+694 DPQVPADREIIG

-715 VAEKPRRHFY
+715 LSEAPRRHFY
-725 APMAQEPRL
+725 APMAQEERL

-743 AGDPEKIGDLIRAQ
+743 SGDPEKIGDFVRAQ
-757 VHDLDANL
+757 VHDMDANL

-774 VQIDNSLAQERLLTW
+774 IQIDESLAQERLLTW

-817 TREIGIR
+817 TREIGMR

-830 PTDILRNVVSQMAL
+830 PRDILRNVVSHMAF
-844 LVTVGMAVGLAAAY
+844 LVTAGMAVGLAAAY
-858 GSSRVLSSML
+858 ALSRLLGSML
-868 FEVGP
+868 FNVGSA
-873 TDPLAF
+873 DPLAF
-879 AGAGI
+879 AGACF
-884 LLAVV
+884 LLGVV
-889 AAIAAYLPAQRAT
+889 ATLAAYLPAQRAT
-902 QVDPVV
+902 EVDPVV

>member
-1 MMRHPVPQNWFRI
+1 MEWLRI
-14 AARRIAGFFFKS
+14 FVS
-26 RRELELNEELDSH
+26 RFLGLLRKRKLESDLDSELRSH
-39 LDALTQENIRRGMD
+39 IDTLTEENIRRGMSRAE
-53 VDDARCAARREFG
+53 ARYAARREFG
-66 GIEQMKES
+66 GLEQTKES
-74 YREQRG
+74 YRDQRG
-80 LPFLETLSQDLRYA
+80 LPFFETLAQDLRYA
-94 MRMLVKSPG
+94 VRMLVKSPG
-103 FTAVTILTLAL
+103 FTAVTLLTLAL
-114 GIGANTG
+114 GIGANTA
-121 LFSLVNSVLLANL
+121 LFSLVNSVLLGNL
-134 PVRNPQELVIVKY
+134 PVRNPQELVVVKY
-147 TDART
+147 TDSRS
-152 QQAEEDFS
+152 QQANEDFS
-160 YPMYLAIRDKNT
+160 YPMYQAIRDKNT
-172 VFANVLTR
+172 LFANVLTR

-185 NASYGGQSERAIGE
+185 NASYGEQSERAVGE

-205 FETLGVQPFLGRLI
+205 FETLGVQPFFGRLI
-219 GPEDDLTPGA
+219 GPEDDRTPGA

-246 DSAIVGKNIILND
+246 DPAIVGKDITLNN
-259 NPIRIIGVTPPGFY
+259 NPIRVIGITPPGFY
-273 GTEMARNPDI
+273 GTELARNPDI

-294 PVPANRLQ
+294 PVPANRMQ
-302 NPRHR
+302 SARHR
-307 WMTILARRKPD
+307 WLTVLARRKPE

-332 RQVLE
+332 HQVLS
-337 AELQELGASMSA
+337 AELQELGSTVNA
-349 HEKERALESRV
+349 HDKERALASRI
-360 QLDSGNQGFAH
+360 QLEPGNQGFAH

-383 FAVTGIVLLVACA
+383 FSVTGIVLLVACA

-408 RRQEISV
+408 RKQEISV

-438 VFGGVAGVFVAYWA
+438 VLGGCAGIVVAYWA
-452 KTALLGFLPAQFSA
+452 KTALLGFLPANFSA

-473 LRVLVFALLAS
+473 LRVLGFALIAS
-484 LLTGLLFGLAPAL
+484 LVTGLLFGLAPAM
-497 QLSQTGVYLV
+497 QLSQTGVSLA
-507 LRSEAPSIASGER
+507 LRDDSPSMASGER

-527 LIFVQVALSLPLLIG
+527 LIFLQVALSLPLLIG

-554 GVNAGFV
+554 GVNTGFV
-561 KENVFLAS
+561 KENVFLAT
-569 LNPAMNGYPQ
+569 LNPSMNGYPQ

-595 LPGVSA
+595 LPGVRA
-601 ASFTTS
+601 ASLTTS
-607 SVISGGWDQEGVKVE
+607 SAISGSWDQEGVKVE

-643 FATMGIPFV
+643 FRTMGIPFV
-652 AGRDFTEQDSAAHP
+652 EGRDFTEQDSSVRP
-666 KVVIINETMA
+666 KVAIINETMA
-676 HYFFGDKDPL
+676 HYFFGSKEPL
-686 GKKIGTDD
+686 GKKIGTND
-694 DPKVPPDREIIG
+694 DPKVPPDMEIIA
-706 VVKDAKYVR
+706 VVKDAKYVHLSE
-715 VAEKPRRHFY
+715 APRRHFY
-725 APMAQEPRL
+725 VPMAQEPRL

-743 AGDPEKIGDLIRAQ
+743 VDDPEKIGDLVRAQ

-774 VQIDNSLAQERLLTW
+774 IQIDDSLTQERLLTW

-830 PTDILRNVVSQMAL
+830 PGDILRNVVSHMAL
-844 LVTVGMAVGLAAAY
+844 LVITGMAVGLAAAY
-858 GSSRVLSSML
+858 GLSRLLGSML
-868 FEVGP
+868 FEVGSA
-873 TDPLAF
+873 DPLAY
-879 AGAGI
+879 AGAC
-884 LLAVV
+884 LLLGVI
-889 AAIAAYLPAQRAT
+889 AALAAYLPAQRAT